1 MLRSPVPG
9 PPFNQENDRR
19 LETGEGYLLRFP
31 VPRPISMSSQ
41 AKIII
46 GDSRRM
52 PEVADGAVDLVVT
65 SPPYWQIKDYG
76 AAGQSGFGQSLHEYL
91 QDLYHTWRECFRLL
105 RPGSRL
111 CLNIGD
117 QFARTKVYGR
127 YKIIPLHAECI
138 AQCEEIGFDFLG
150 AIIWRK
156 KTTMNPTGGA
166 VIMGSYPF
174 PPNGLLEID
183 YEFIQIFKKPGPGRR
198 VTPEVKAAA
207 RLTKEEW
214 KEYFAGHWQ
223 FGGAH
228 KLGHEARFPE
238 ELPRR
243 LIRMFTFPG
252 DTVLD
257 PFLGSGTTAKAAL
270 NLGRRAVGYEI
281 NAAYLDLIK
290 ESIGCPPDL
299 SGGRADIQI
308 MARRSQRLDLPDPL
322 YLPRIQE
329 ARPQLAPEAFAAQRD
344 RLYKVVEITTTGRIR
359 VDSGQTV
366 GFLGVKVVQEAE
378 VRRYLTERLLGKFVI
393 LKFDGGEPPDK
404 KSLEAYVYLK
414 NKIFINAHLIKA
426 GLAEADTTI
435 GHRLKDKFV
444 RWRTGR
450 AEFFKTKN

>member
-1 MLRSPVPG
+1 MTCSGPPSPVP
-9 PPFNQENDRR
+9 R
-19 LETGEGYLLRFP
+19 L
-31 VPRPISMSSQ
+31 ISMSMR
-41 AKIII
+41 ARIII

-52 PEVADGAVDLVVT
+52 PEVADGSVDLVVT

-76 AAGQSGFGQSLHEYL
+76 TAGQTGFGQSLHEYL
-91 QDLYHTWRECFRLL
+91 KDLYHTWRECFRLL
-105 RPGSRL
+105 RPGCRL

-127 YKIIPLHAECI
+127 YKIIPLHAEFI
-138 AQCEEIGFDFLG
+138 SQCEEIGFDFMG

-156 KTTMNPTGGA
+156 KTTMNTTGGA
-166 VIMGSYPF
+166 VIMGSYPY

-183 YEFIQIFKKPGPGRR
+183 YEFIQIFKKPGPARR

-223 FGGAH
+223 FGGVRQ
-228 KLGHEARFPE
+228 LGHEARFPE

-257 PFLGSGTTAKAAL
+257 PFLGSGTTAKVAL
-270 NLGRRAVGYEI
+270 GLGRRAVGYEI

-290 ESIGCPPDL
+290 ESIGL
-299 SGGRADIQI
+299 SGGREDLQI
-308 MARRSQRLDLPDPL
+308 IARRSKRLDLPDPL

-329 ARPQLAPEAFAAQRD
+329 AKPQLEPEAFEAQRD
-344 RLYKVVEITTTGRIR
+344 KLYKVVEILDGAGIKL
-359 VDSGQTV
+359 DSGQTV
-366 GFLGVKVVQEAE
+366 RFLGVKVLQDAAI
-378 VRRYLTERLLGKFVI
+378 RRYLTERLLGKFVI
-393 LKFDGGEPPDK
+393 LKFDGEEPLDK

-414 NKIFINAHLIKA
+414 NKIFINAYLIKA

-435 GHRLKDKFV
+435 THRLQSRLV
-444 RWRTGR
+444 RLMGPGGKPE
-450 AEFFKTKN
+450 A

>member
-1 MLRSPVPG
+1 ML
-9 PPFNQENDRR
+9 
-19 LETGEGYLLRFP
+19 
-31 VPRPISMSSQ
+31 IQ

-52 PEVADGAVDLVVT
+52 PEVADGSVDLVVT

-76 AAGQSGFGQSLHEYL
+76 AAGQTGFGQSLHEYL
-91 QDLYHTWRECFRLL
+91 KDLYHTWRECFRLL
-105 RPGSRL
+105 RPGCRL

-127 YKIIPLHAECI
+127 YKIIPLHAEFI
-138 AQCEEIGFDFLG
+138 SQCEEIGFDFMG

-166 VIMGSYPF
+166 VIMGSYPY

-183 YEFIQIFKKPGPGRR
+183 YEFIQIFKKPGPARR

-214 KEYFAGHWQ
+214 KDYFAGHWQ
-223 FGGAH
+223 FGGVRQ
-228 KLGHEARFPE
+228 LGHEARFPV

-257 PFLGSGTTAKAAL
+257 PFLGSGTTVKAAL
-270 NLGRRAVGYEI
+270 DLGRRAVGYEI

-290 ESIGCPPDL
+290 ESLGLFGGQEDL
-299 SGGRADIQI
+299 QI
-308 MARRSQRLDLPDPL
+308 IERRSKRLDLPDPL
-322 YLPRIQE
+322 YLPRIQD
-329 ARPQLAPEAFAAQRD
+329 AKPQLEPEAFAARRD
-344 RLYKVVEITTTGRIR
+344 QLYKVVEILDGGIKL
-359 VDSGQTV
+359 DSGRKV
-366 GFLGVKVVQEAE
+366 GFLGVKAVQEEE

-393 LKFDGGEPPDK
+393 LKFDGEEPIDCK
-404 KSLEAYVYLK
+404 CIDAYVYLK
-414 NKIFINAHLIKA
+414 NKIFINAYLIKA
-426 GLAEADTTI
+426 GLAEADI
-435 GHRLKDKFV
+435 SINHRLKSRFV
-444 RWRTGR
+444 RLMDTGGKQGR
-450 AEFFKTKN
+450 Q

>member
-1 MLRSPVPG
+1 MYR
-9 PPFNQENDRR
+9 
-19 LETGEGYLLRFP
+19 
-31 VPRPISMSSQ
+31 Q

-52 PEVADGAVDLVVT
+52 PEVADGTVDLVVT

-91 QDLYHTWRECFRLL
+91 KDLYHTWRECFRLL

-117 QFARTKVYGR
+117 QFARSAVYGR

-166 VIMGSYPF
+166 VIMGSYPY

-257 PFLGSGTTAKAAL
+257 PFLGSGTTVRAAL

-290 ESIGCPPDL
+290 ESIGFLGGPEDL
-299 SGGRADIQI
+299 QI
-308 MARRSQRLDLPDPL
+308 IERRTQRLDLADPL

-329 ARPQLAPEAFAAQRD
+329 ARPQLAPEAFAARRD
-344 RLYKVVEITTTGRIR
+344 RLYKVVEITAAGRLR

-366 GFLGVKVVQEAE
+366 GFLGVKPVQEAE
-378 VRRYLTERLLGKFVI
+378 VRRYLTERLLGKLVI
-393 LKFDGGEPPDK
+393 LKFAGGEPSDNR
-404 KSLEAYVYLK
+404 SLEAYVYLK
-414 NKIFINAHLIKA
+414 NKIFINAHLLKA
-426 GLAEADTTI
+426 GLAEVDMNAN
-435 GHRLKDKFV
+435 HRLKTKFA
-444 RWRTGR
+444 RLMEMRGKPE
-450 AEFFKTKN
+450 A

>member
-1 MLRSPVPG
+1 
-9 PPFNQENDRR
+9 
-19 LETGEGYLLRFP
+19 
-31 VPRPISMSSQ
+31 MSVQ

-52 PEVADGAVDLVVT
+52 PEVADGTVDLVVT

-91 QDLYHTWRECFRLL
+91 KDLYHTWRECFRLL
-105 RPGSRL
+105 RPGARL

-166 VIMGSYPF
+166 VIMGSYPY

-183 YEFIQIFKKPGPGRR
+183 YEFIQVFKKPGPGRR
-198 VTPEVKAAA
+198 VPPEVKAAA

-223 FGGAH
+223 FGGVRQ
-228 KLGHEARFPE
+228 LGHEARFPE

-257 PFLGSGTTAKAAL
+257 PFLGSGTTVKAAL

-281 NAAYLDLIK
+281 NAAYLGLIE
-290 ESIGCPPDL
+290 ESIGCQ
-299 SGGRADIQI
+299 SGVAGGRADIQI

-329 ARPQLAPEAFAAQRD
+329 ARPQLAPEAFAARRD
-344 RLYKVVEITTTGRIR
+344 RLYKVVEITAAGRLR
-359 VDSGQTV
+359 VDSGQMV
-366 GFLGVKVVQEAE
+366 GFLGVKAVQKAE

-393 LKFDGGEPPDK
+393 LKFDGGEPLDK

-435 GHRLKDKFV
+435 DHRLKDKFV
-444 RWRTGR
+444 RLRTGR
-450 AEFFKTKN
+450 D

>member
-1 MLRSPVPG
+1 
-9 PPFNQENDRR
+9 
-19 LETGEGYLLRFP
+19 
-31 VPRPISMSSQ
+31 MSRQ

-52 PEVADGAVDLVVT
+52 PEVADGAIDLVVT

-91 QDLYHTWRECFRLL
+91 KDLYHTWRECFRLL
-105 RPGSRL
+105 SPGSRL

-127 YKIIPLHAECI
+127 YKVIPLHAECI
-138 AQCEEIGFDFLG
+138 SQCEEIGFDFLG

-166 VIMGSYPF
+166 VIMGSYPY

-198 VTPEVKAAA
+198 VPPEVKAAA
-207 RLTKEEW
+207 KLTKEEW

-257 PFLGSGTTAKAAL
+257 PFLGSGTTVKAAL

-281 NAAYLDLIK
+281 NAAYLGLIK
-290 ESIGCPPDL
+290 ESLGCPPD
-299 SGGRADIQI
+299 SWGGRADIQI
-308 MARRSQRLDLPDPL
+308 IARRSPRLDLPDPL

-329 ARPQLAPEAFAAQRD
+329 ARPQLAPEAFATQRD
-344 RLYKVVEITTTGRIR
+344 RLYKVVEITTAGRLR

-366 GFLGVKVVQEAE
+366 GFLGVKVVQKAE

-393 LKFDGGEPPDK
+393 LKFDGGDPPDK

-426 GLAEADTTI
+426 GWAEADTTI
-435 GHRLKDKFV
+435 DHRLKDKFV
-444 RWRTGR
+444 RLRTGR

>member
-1 MLRSPVPG
+1 M
-9 PPFNQENDRR
+9 
-19 LETGEGYLLRFP
+19 
-31 VPRPISMSSQ
+31 SMR

-52 PEVADGAVDLVVT
+52 PEVADGSVDLVVT

-76 AAGQSGFGQSLHEYL
+76 AAGQTGFGQSLHEYL
-91 QDLYHTWRECFRLL
+91 KDLYHTWRECFRLL
-105 RPGSRL
+105 RPGCRL

-117 QFARTKVYGR
+117 QFARAAVYGR
-127 YKIIPLHAECI
+127 YKIIPLHAEFI
-138 AQCEEIGFDFLG
+138 SQCEEIGFDFMG

-166 VIMGSYPF
+166 VIMGSYPY

-183 YEFIQIFKKPGPGRR
+183 YEFIQIFKKPGPPRR
-198 VTPEVKAAA
+198 VAPEVKAAA

-257 PFLGSGTTAKAAL
+257 PFLGSGTTVKAAL
-270 NLGRRAVGYEI
+270 DLDRRAVGYEI
-281 NAAYLDLIK
+281 NAAYLGLIK
-290 ESIGCPPDL
+290 ETIGCQPGL
-299 SGGRADIQI
+299 FGGREDFQI
-308 MARRSQRLDLPDPL
+308 IERRSQRLDLPDPL

-329 ARPQLAPEAFAAQRD
+329 ARPQLDPEAFAAQRD
-344 RLYKVVEITTTGRIR
+344 QLYKVVEITAAGRLR

-366 GFLGVKVVQEAE
+366 GFLGVKAVQEAE
-378 VRRYLTERLLGKFVI
+378 VTAIFDRAPVGKICHIEV
-393 LKFDGGEPPDK
+393 
-404 KSLEAYVYLK
+404 
-414 NKIFINAHLIKA
+414 
-426 GLAEADTTI
+426 
-435 GHRLKDKFV
+435 
-444 RWRTGR
+444 
-450 AEFFKTKN
+450 